1 MVNFIAAVVAKLVEH
16 DGKAQYDTIFIGILR
31 HFLMPGADQ
40 IALILG
46 DVHGVHGW
54 LRTVFANVVR

>member
-1 MVNFIAAVVAKLVEH
+1 MVNVTAAVVAEMVEH
-16 DGKAQYDTIFIGILR
+16 GGEARHDTIFIGVLR
-31 HFLMPGADQ
+31 HFLITGADQ
-40 IALILG
+40 VALSFG